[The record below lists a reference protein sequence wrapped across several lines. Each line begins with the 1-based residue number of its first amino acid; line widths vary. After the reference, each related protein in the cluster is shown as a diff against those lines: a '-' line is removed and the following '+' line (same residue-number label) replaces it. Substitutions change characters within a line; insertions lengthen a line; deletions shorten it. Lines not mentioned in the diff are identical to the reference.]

1 MTPFVSKLIFV
12 LMTVIWYS
20 VRYEYARRSSRTPVV
35 RSSRGMRETVLLLVS
50 LSGLGL
56 VPYLYIVTG
65 VPGFAEHSFKP
76 AIASFGIVVAIVSLV
91 MFQLTHRALGQN
103 WSVSLDVR
111 ADHFLITSGVYRQLR
126 HPMYTA
132 FWLWALAQTL
142 LLPNWVAGLSGMV
155 GFGILF
161 FGRVFRE
168 EQMMIETFGGDYLD
182 YMQRTSRI
190 IPMIY

>member
-12 LMTVIWYS
+12 LMTVVWYG

-35 RSSRGMRETVLLLVS
+35 RSARGMRETVLLLIS
-50 LSGLGL
+50 FSGLGL

-65 VPGFAEHSFKP
+65 VPGFAEQSFKP
-76 AIASFGIVVAIVSLV
+76 AIAWLGTVVAIVALV

-111 ADHFLITSGVYRQLR
+111 ADHFLITDGVYRKLR

-132 FWLWALAQTL
+132 FWLWALAQAL
-142 LLPNWVAGLSGMV
+142 LLSNWVAGLSGLI

-168 EQMMIETFGGDYLD
+168 EQMMIETFGSNYLN
-182 YMQRTSRI
+182 YMTRTSRI
-190 IPMIY
+190 IPLIY